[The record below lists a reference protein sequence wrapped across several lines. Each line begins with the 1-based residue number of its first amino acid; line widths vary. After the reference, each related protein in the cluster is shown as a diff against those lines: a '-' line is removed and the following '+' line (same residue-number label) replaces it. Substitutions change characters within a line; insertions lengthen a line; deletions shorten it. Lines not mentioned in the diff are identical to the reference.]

1 MNLFVVDCEGDDLN
15 PTKFHVVSYQKVGR
29 LGVKS
34 LTTYDK
40 MKAFLTQEDAT
51 FIMHNGILWD
61 KPELERVLEIEIKAK
76 IIDTLFL
83 SWYVFPTRNLHG
95 LEEYGE
101 EFGIP
106 KPKINDWKGLPLATY
121 VHRCEEDVK
130 INLKVWDRIKR
141 ALARL
146 YAVKEDEVL
155 SLPIVDYLMFK
166 ADCALEQQRS
176 KWKLDIPLVQTTL
189 ESLYKA
195 RTEKVDGLAM
205 VMPKVPK
212 KALRSP
218 PAKPYKKDGTL
229 SVEGVKWSSLLREQG
244 LPPDHN
250 EPVEVVVRWEE
261 PNPGSTPQV
270 KDWLYSLGWEPMTF
284 KYDKNDDGT
293 DRLIPQIRKDD
304 NGVKVLCPS
313 VLELVEQ
320 EPAIELLDGLTVIS
334 HRISIL
340 EGFLDNMDKDG
351 FVQARIQGL
360 TNTLRFK
367 HKVCVNLPGV
377 DKAWGKEIR
386 GALIARDGYELMG
399 SDINS
404 LEDMTKRH
412 YIFPYDPDYVHEMSD
427 PDYDPHLDL
436 AIQAGRITKQDA
448 VRHVRKEADFG
459 AIRKPFKA
467 VNYSAIYGVGVP
479 KLAREMRTPQHEAKV
494 LLDTYWKR
502 NWSIKKLAEDQLVK
516 TTSGQM
522 WLLNPVSGFWY
533 SLRYD
538 KDRFSTL
545 NQGTGVYVFDTW
557 IKNVRKKR
565 RQMTS
570 QFHDEG
576 VWEVKKGHRA
586 KAEAL
591 LRGAMQETND
601 QLKLNVT
608 INIEVSFGDNYAEIH

>member
-1 MNLFVVDCEGDDLN
+1 MNLYVVDCEGDDLH
-15 PTKFHVVSYQKVGR
+15 PTKFHVVSYHRVGR
-29 LGVKS
+29 AGVKS
-34 LTTYDK
+34 LTSYDR
-40 MKAFLTQEDAT
+40 MKAFLTQDDAV
-51 FIMHNGILWD
+51 FIMHNGMLWD
-61 KPELERVLEIEIKAK
+61 KPELERVLGIEVKAK

-101 EFGIP
+101 EFGVP
-106 KPKINDWKGLPLATY
+106 KPKVDNWKDLPLATY

-130 INLKVWDRIKR
+130 INLKVWEKIQK

-146 YAVKEDEVL
+146 YAVPIEEVL

-176 KWKLDIPLVQTTL
+176 KWKLDIPLVQDTL
-189 ESLYKA
+189 AKLYEA
-195 RTEKVDGLAM
+195 RTEKVEGLAR

-212 KALRSP
+212 KALRNP
-218 PAKPYKKDGTL
+218 PDKPYKKDGTL
-229 SVEGVKWSSLLREQG
+229 SVDGAKWQKVLKDNQ
-244 LPPDHN
+244 LPPNHN
-250 EPVEVVVRWEE
+250 EPVKVVVRWED

-284 KYDKNDDGT
+284 KYEKNEDGT

-304 NGVKVLCPS
+304 GGVKVLCPS
-313 VLELVEQ
+313 VIELIDVE
-320 EPAIELLDGLTVIS
+320 PSIELLDGLTVIQ

-340 EGFLDNMDKDG
+340 EGFLDNVDDEG

-377 DKAWGKEIR
+377 DKPWGKEIR
-386 GALIARDGYELMG
+386 GALVARDGHELMG

-412 YIFPYDPDYVHEMSD
+412 YIYPYDPDYVNEMSD

-436 AIQAGRITKQDA
+436 AIQAGRITKSDA

-459 AIRKPFKA
+459 SIRKPFKV
-467 VNYSAIYGVGVP
+467 VNYSAVYGVGVP
-479 KLAREMRTPQHEAKV
+479 KLAREMKVPQHEAKV

-516 TTSGQM
+516 TIAGQM

-545 NQGTGVYVFDTW
+545 NQGTGVFVFDTW

-565 RQMTS
+565 KQMTA

-576 VWEVKKGHRA
+576 VWEVKKGFRD

-591 LRGAMQETND
+591 LRGAMKETND

-608 INIEVSFGDNYAEIH
+608 INIDVKFGDNYASVH